1 MHLGLFCIRH
11 WLVVYS
17 HPSAFRFRVLMP
29 LGLCYSRHEL
39 LVYTHPSAFGVRLLM
54 HVWRLRAAQILTPQ
68 CVRIA
73 IAPYCSGMCG
83 RYMPLGEKPLGQ
95 DCGSHAPRTLQD
107 CGFSCPWSSSK
118 DNVPRASKQTS
129 HFRAAPKMLGVV
141 LYQSR
146 ASGVHP
152 PQCIRICNE
161 LLAHTH
167 PSAFGLRFPMHVK
180 QLHAAGTRTHAHRNP
195 TAFALR
201 LLLHAWR
208 LHAARTQASGLQLL
222 HSLPPDLQDYDFHA
236 LRTPQDC
243 GSSSQSLRH
252 FSTTCLAFQV
262 PQGSCSTD
270 H

>member
-17 HPSAFRFRVLMP
+17 HPSAFRFRVLMH

-39 LVYTHPSAFGVRLLM
+39 LAYTHPSAFGVRLLM
-54 HVWRLRAAQILTPQ
+54 HVWRLRAARILTPQ

-73 IAPYCSGMCG
+73 SAPYCSCMCG
-83 RYMPLGEKPLGQ
+83 SYMPLGEKPLGQ

-129 HFRAAPKMLGVV
+129 HFRAAPEMLGVV

-152 PQCIRICNE
+152 P
-161 LLAHTH
+161 
-167 PSAFGLRFPMHVK
+167 
-180 QLHAAGTRTHAHRNP
+180 
-195 TAFALR
+195 
-201 LLLHAWR
+201 LLLCFVAGSLLLCLFLLLQHQCQTSAGIQSNPKANHI
-208 LHAARTQASGLQLL
+208 LHW
-222 HSLPPDLQDYDFHA
+222 
-236 LRTPQDC
+236 
-243 GSSSQSLRH
+243 
-252 FSTTCLAFQV
+252 
-262 PQGSCSTD
+262 
-270 H
+270 